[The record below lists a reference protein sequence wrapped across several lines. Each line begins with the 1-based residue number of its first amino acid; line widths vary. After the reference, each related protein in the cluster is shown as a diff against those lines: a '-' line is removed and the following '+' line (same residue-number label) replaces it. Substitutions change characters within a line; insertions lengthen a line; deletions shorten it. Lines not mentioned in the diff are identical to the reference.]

1 MVVAK
6 YERLTITEVDD
17 LDDTVRGSEA
27 SDPPELKECCMYP
40 LVDTHDGFDRR
51 TSVIDDFV
59 IHDRNVVLRANYGS
73 GKNDS
78 SPQIVNDVHAS
89 GGCALCLVYNASM
102 KYEMRAKAELHS
114 KHTIH
119 HTVQLSSYSKAYV
132 ARTTTV

>member
-1 MVVAK
+1 LNTPGTIDADYRGEIKVILINHGQKAFIVTRGLRIAQMVVAK

-40 LVDTHDGFDRR
+40 LVDTHDGLTDEQ

-73 GKNDS
+73 GKR
-78 SPQIVNDVHAS
+78 Q
-89 GGCALCLVYNASM
+89 
-102 KYEMRAKAELHS
+102 
-114 KHTIH
+114 
-119 HTVQLSSYSKAYV
+119 
-132 ARTTTV
+132 